1 MIRPRRPGSHAD
13 WTVRKPMDRIT
24 SEQRSRL
31 MSRIRGKDTK
41 PELLVRK
48 RLFAEGWRFRVCDRR
63 YPGKPDVVIPRAK
76 TIVDVR
82 GCFWHRHGCRESTMP
97 KTNVAFWME
106 KWSKNV
112 RRDRRNEA
120 AWRAAGWNLI
130 VVWQCALEGPCAERT
145 LDRIAAKVSAWA
157 TEAASGVPRRVPH
170 RLELPRG
177 V

>member
-13 WTVRKPMDRIT
+13 RTARKPMDRIP

-31 MSRIRGKDTK
+31 MSKIRGKDTK
-41 PELLVRK
+41 PELLVRR

-63 YPGKPDVVIPRAK
+63 YPGKPDIVIPRAK

-130 VVWQCALEGPCAERT
+130 VVWQCALEGPRAERT

-157 TEAASGVPRRVPH
+157 AEAASGVSRRVPH